1 MAKVPFSKLQL
12 NTDIRSDSYSC
23 PGKQGEDIVFDVKR
37 YLPFGDKLELVSRIV
52 NQSID
57 DNGYFNPMRVELF
70 TSLELVYAYTNLSF
84 TDKIKEDGF
93 KLYDAL
99 RLSGILSKVLDTLYD
114 NGELEEVNR
123 YVSEVIKN
131 IYSYKNSAAG
141 IMEMISQDYGELDLN
156 ATEIQKKLA
165 DPNNLALLKD
175 VITKLG

>member
-1 MAKVPFSKLQL
+1 MAKVPFSKLQI
-12 NTDIRSDSYSC
+12 NTDIKSDAYSC
-23 PGKQGEDIVFDVKR
+23 LGKQGEDIVFEVKT

-70 TSLELVYAYTNLSF
+70 TALELVYTYSNLSF
-84 TDKIKEDGF
+84 TDKMKEDGF
-93 KLYDAL
+93 KLYDTL
-99 RLSGILSKVLDTLYD
+99 RLSGILGQVLDTLHD
-114 NGELEEVNR
+114 SGELEEVNR

>member
-12 NTDIRSDSYSC
+12 NTDIKSDSYSC
-23 PGKQGEDIVFDVKR
+23 LGKQGEDIVFEVKT

-70 TSLELVYAYTNLSF
+70 TALELVYTYTNLSF
-84 TDKIKEDGF
+84 TDKMKEDGF
-93 KLYDAL
+93 KLYDTL
-99 RLSGILSKVLDTLYD
+99 RLSGILNKVLDTLHD